1 MEYFFPPELPSPKS
15 YILRGLYEWCCETG
29 LTPHVVVA
37 VDNRTVVPRE
47 FVRDGQIVL
56 NISPDAT
63 HGLQIGNEYLEF
75 SARFGGV
82 ARELSIPVGNVLA
95 LYARENGAGMAF
107 DVDLKEGDEPVE
119 GEGLAPVREF
129 PVGNAGHLH
138 PVADTGEAAFS
149 RGDDEDPDGNPPAAG
164 GGSRP
169 RLTRVK

>member
-63 HGLQIGNEYLEF
+63 HRLQIGNEYLEF

-82 ARELSIPVGNVLA
+82 ARELSIPVTNILA
-95 LYARENGAGMAF
+95 LYARENGAGIAF
-107 DVDLKEGDEPVE
+107 DVDLKEGADDSDSA
-119 GEGLAPVREF
+119 GSIAPVSEF

-138 PVADTGEAAFS
+138 PVDDSTVAP
-149 RGDDEDPDGNPPAAG
+149 GDDEPPPAG
-164 GGSRP
+164 GARP

>member
-63 HGLQIGNEYLEF
+63 HRLQLGNEYLEF

-82 ARELSIPVGNVLA
+82 ARELSIPVTNVLA
-95 LYARENGAGMAF
+95 LYARENGAGMVFDVELKDAESEDGPVRMAPVHEFPIGNASHLQPGEPADAF
-107 DVDLKEGDEPVE
+107 DDGDDGDEPTPPT
-119 GEGLAPVREF
+119 G
-129 PVGNAGHLH
+129 GN
-138 PVADTGEAAFS
+138 
-149 RGDDEDPDGNPPAAG
+149 
-164 GGSRP
+164 RP
-169 RLTRVK
+169 HLTRVK